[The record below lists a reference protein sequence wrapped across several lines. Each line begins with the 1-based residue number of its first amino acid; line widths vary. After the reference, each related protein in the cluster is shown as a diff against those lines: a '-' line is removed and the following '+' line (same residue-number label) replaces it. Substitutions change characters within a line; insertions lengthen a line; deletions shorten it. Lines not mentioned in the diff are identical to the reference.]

1 MNGMILCKGVNPSE
15 NLGVSSFPS
24 HLLFSL
30 PLLSSLPL
38 PRAASPPKPAKEG
51 LGSAVSSPS
60 GDWGKAPADNR
71 FAAYPDQKEQLCFA
85 YLIILVLCV
94 KTIKLAISSRLL
106 GLGTGIYY
114 AQKG

>member
-30 PLLSSLPL
+30 PL
-38 PRAASPPKPAKEG
+38 PRAASPPKPAIEG
-51 LGSAVSSPS
+51 LGSSAVSSPS

-71 FAAYPDQKEQLCFA
+71 FAAYPDQKEQLCFV

-94 KTIKLAISSRLL
+94 KTIELAISSRLL